1 MLEGWFLN
9 CVLLACLG
17 RWVFQTLRYFGTPYY
32 TRSDTLF
39 NIFTDKADK
48 NGNGKISVAEYIQ
61 IFSDHGIP
69 ISQEEVAKISSLA
82 DDDDEVTKEEFMHYA
97 KNSDFFK
104 AQMDKSSANS
114 MAAKE
119 EAIAKAERA
128 FKVFDKD
135 NDGFITKDEFAKISK
150 KLNRDQVNAVFN
162 KFDKDGDGVLSFE
175 EFRRMLNKDKK
186 WKNKT

>member
-1 MLEGWFLN
+1 M
-9 CVLLACLG
+9 
-17 RWVFQTLRYFGTPYY
+17 
-32 TRSDTLF
+32 
-39 NIFTDKADK
+39 
-48 NGNGKISVAEYIQ
+48 
-61 IFSDHGIP
+61 
-69 ISQEEVAKISSLA
+69 AKISALA
-82 DDDDEVTKEEFMHYA
+82 DEDDEVTKEEFMHYA

-186 WKNKT
+186 WRKKISKIPPKNPRYYIQLIWNYLYRGSSHWRKYMYRIRAYNTPLLIKPQVQQNLYKPPLFLPLKSTFWGFLWKKFQ

>member
-1 MLEGWFLN
+1 MVGKSLKDRRHNQAIG
-9 CVLLACLG
+9 
-17 RWVFQTLRYFGTPYY
+17 
-32 TRSDTLF
+32 DLF
-39 NIFTDKADK
+39 DKADK

-69 ISQEEVAKISSLA
+69 ISQDEVAKISALA
-82 DDDDEVTKEEFMHYA
+82 DEDDEVTKEEFMHYA

-186 WKNKT
+186 